1 MSRRFSTWCVRG
13 LCVFGVLVG
22 GAAPGHASTRLVVAG
37 AAGVSAQTH
46 DQTLLVGL
54 DAAHAMGEDQATL
67 GAGIEARR
75 RTFASDADETDALLN
90 AQAGAT
96 LVTEGGVPVS
106 LGLGGSVG
114 PGAAIAPRAQLWLEC
129 AGRVVDPLTIGGRV
143 WFQHFRD
150 TDVLVLAP
158 SVAFHAAPWTFTVS
172 DYVAL
177 HDRGAVTHSALAR
190 VERPVGAAWTLE
202 AGAGLGTG
210 ADYVGSPR
218 VDIGRHALGLLGARL
233 QWTDAASVRG
243 LYTLRR
249 EKVGGVNFE
258 RHELAVMWMTTL

>member
-1 MSRRFSTWCVRG
+1 MSRRATARG
-13 LCVFGVLVG
+13 ARRLGLVVALVG
-22 GAAPGHASTRLVVAG
+22 VTAPAGASTRLVVAG

-54 DAAHAMGEDQATL
+54 DAAHTVGEDQATL

-75 RTFASDADETDALLN
+75 RTFASGADEMDALLN

-96 LVTEGGVPVS
+96 LVTEGGAPVS
-106 LGLGGSVG
+106 VGLGGSVG

-129 AGRVVDPLTIGGRV
+129 AGRVVAPLTVGGRV

-158 SVAFHAAPWTFTVS
+158 GVSFHAAPWTFTIS

-249 EKVGGVNFE
+249 EQVGGVAFE